1 MSLWEQHLTKH
12 NARVAQRWS
21 TSLPRR
27 GSRVR
32 FPSRALKKETD
43 WWNTNRSLF
52 FEPCRGSK
60 VRCLHSAPV
69 VARPTSPGRCATSRA
84 QYCISG
90 FVSRLPA
97 RSAFIFSYKSPTLPN
112 FLCIMETWHTG
123 VVFDV
128 IISLGNCET
137 RKNSKRKAGDKL
149 SLVTSGELGS
159 AVEMQWKYSGNA
171 KCSVKTAR

>member
-1 MSLWEQHLTKH
+1 M
-12 NARVAQRWS
+12 AQRWS

-60 VRCLHSAPV
+60 FDCLRSAPV

-84 QYCISG
+84 QYYISG

-97 RSAFIFSYKSPTLPN
+97 RSALSFKVLFYNISMAYLPAFSQELISSHIFILI
-112 FLCIMETWHTG
+112 L
-123 VVFDV
+123 
-128 IISLGNCET
+128 ISGCHCFCSGL
-137 RKNSKRKAGDKL
+137 NSNEKRAFTI
-149 SLVTSGELGS
+149 SH
-159 AVEMQWKYSGNA
+159 
-171 KCSVKTAR
+171 

>member
-1 MSLWEQHLTKH
+1 M
-12 NARVAQRWS
+12 AQRWS

-52 FEPCRGSK
+52 FRALTGLEGSMSPL
-60 VRCLHSAPV
+60 RSGRR
-69 VARPTSPGRCATSRA
+69 RPTSPGRCATSRA

-97 RSAFIFSYKSPTLPN
+97 RSALIAP
-112 FLCIMETWHTG
+112 
-123 VVFDV
+123 V
-128 IISLGNCET
+128 T
-137 RKNSKRKAGDKL
+137 RKYELEGSMSPLRSGRRRPTSPGRCATSRARYYISGFVSRL
-149 SLVTSGELGS
+149 SARSALSFKILFCNLV
-159 AVEMQWKYSGNA
+159 
-171 KCSVKTAR
+171 